1 MCSFSF
7 SCSLPQ
13 FSFQFSALFLPADSS
28 LFPSVSFRYSVSSDC
43 RFFFSSFP
51 SEKLPSSLRFLML
64 RLNFALTIPLSVP
77 RRPFLL
83 PNLSL
88 RQSAVLAFFRPLT
101 QELMLRSPSALA
113 LSSTARPPLISKL
126 PAPASLP
133 GLSPVRA
140 SLGDSFG
147 RFLPTHLRA
156 SRPTALLS
164 SPAFLP
170 SDLVHFRSRSA
181 MHLSSISAS
190 LAAFLSPGFQLHPGL
205 PKLHP
210 TTLLSVPLSLP
221 LLTALFASRCFQLL
235 ALFKF
240 PLSFPFPFF
249 CSRSLFALNT
259 SLRLCPPCFP
269 LSLSPGSRLGLP
281 LPCAFSCCLPSSY
294 F

>member
-7 SCSLPQ
+7 SCSLLQ

-28 LFPSVSFRYSVSSDC
+28 LFPSVSFRYFVSSDC

-83 PNLSL
+83 PNLSP
-88 RQSAVLAFFRPLT
+88 RQSAVLTFFRPLT
-101 QELMLRSPSALA
+101 QELMLRFPFALA

-140 SLGDSFG
+140 SLGDSFS

-156 SRPTALLS
+156 SRPTTLFPVLRYYQN
-164 SPAFLP
+164 
-170 SDLVHFRSRSA
+170 FRVTNCA
-181 MHLSSISAS
+181 ISAPANCRYTH
-190 LAAFLSPGFQLHPGL
+190 AAQPSKPFTNHPPLFGFKSPPGHIH
-205 PKLHP
+205 KD
-210 TTLLSVPLSLP
+210 SE
-221 LLTALFASRCFQLL
+221 
-235 ALFKF
+235 K
-240 PLSFPFPFF
+240 
-249 CSRSLFALNT
+249 
-259 SLRLCPPCFP
+259 
-269 LSLSPGSRLGLP
+269 
-281 LPCAFSCCLPSSY
+281 
-294 F
+294 